1 MELFGI
7 VLAMPAA
14 FVAGALHSLALRFVL
29 RRWPLGTVAGTV
41 ALGCSVAVLA
51 GLGLEWVA
59 LATYGPARLQSATGG
74 VFFPIHLALFFL
86 SIPAFAN
93 VLVVKQGDTRLGSW
107 FTVGVLCAVLALPV
121 VLTQYG
127 VSEALYGVD

>member
-14 FVAGALHSLALRFVL
+14 FVASALYSLALRFVL
-29 RRWPLGTVAGTV
+29 RRSPLGTVA
-41 ALGCSVAVLA
+41 LWCSVAVLA
-51 GLGLEWVA
+51 GLVLEWVA
-59 LATYGPARLQSATGG
+59 LATVGAARLQSATGG
-74 VFFPIHLALFFL
+74 VFFPVHLVLFFL
-86 SIPAFAN
+86 SIPALAN
-93 VLVVKQGDTRLGSW
+93 VLVVKRGDTRLGSW